1 MLVYAIAIG
10 LFLGAACLLIVLI
23 HRALVAEDARYCA
36 RAEQPAPCPP
46 APAPQRNLD
55 RAA

>member
-1 MLVYAIAIG
+1 VLVYAIAVG
-10 LFLGAACLLIVLI
+10 LFLGAACLLVLFL

-36 RAEQPAPCPP
+36 RAEQPAPSPP
-46 APAPQRNLD
+46 APATERKLD